1 MTSAKIANNSPGH
14 PEFDEKALRYVEEM
28 GSMFEKWGGVRAM
41 GRIVGLLMMAKR
53 PLNAEEIAHALKIS
67 RSGVSTN
74 LHMVQSANLVQV
86 APRRIHGDRREYYEM
101 SPGSWER
108 AFLQVEE
115 KAKDILKLAQSGLK
129 SANPENVAAL
139 ARFREMAFLSDFL
152 MEWLAGFEQGWK
164 KHKEQVNSNMH
175 VPD

>member
-1 MTSAKIANNSPGH
+1 MSVANTAANGRNH

-28 GSMFEKWGGVRAM
+28 GAMFEKWGGVRAM
-41 GRIVGLLMMAKR
+41 GRIVGLLMMAAR

-74 LHMVQSANLVQV
+74 LQMVQSANLVQV

-101 SPGSWER
+101 SPGTWER

-115 KAKDILKLAQSGLK
+115 KAKDILKLAQSGLN
-129 SANPENVAAL
+129 SSSPENSAAV
-139 ARFREMAFLSDFL
+139 ARFQEMEALSDFL
-152 MEWLAGFEQGWK
+152 MQWLAGFEKGWK
-164 KHKEQVNSNMH
+164 ERKEQGNSKIQ